1 MKTLNRNAFNEKLI
15 HRYLFERLYFGDKK
29 IIKSLLPEKYHKNKI
44 NLIAPEE
51 SKGGYRAD
59 LIIYFKDIQ
68 AGVPVEV
75 KWNTNSSLGTN
86 QLEYL
91 SKNNGILIS
100 FEKINAS
107 TFKGID
113 YVSIDHED
121 FSMWVAENISKL
133 SRECL
138 LYQAQVK
145 AATNGNQMWVVYLRG
160 TAHENWD
167 RMLTSFIKKPFWAFK
182 QNSKALKNILDIQ
195 KDDMC
200 LFIKGYAKEGI
211 GMSNNPKLKLEYSG
225 WYLTQVKEPY
235 YMALDEEKG
244 TFFEADNP
252 SVNDRKWPHFIN
264 FEIKDSFDTNEFGGK
279 KIVFGN
285 KGELSGVLADS
296 VNYGGGTPAPIN
308 NLRWESLIDKLKNQK
323 IQTITKYNN
332 GKSKSKTISKRL
344 K

>member
-44 NLIAPEE
+44 NLITPEE

-59 LIIYFKDIQ
+59 LIIYFKEIQ
-68 AGVPVEV
+68 EGVPVEV
-75 KWNTNSSLGTN
+75 KWNTTSSLGSN

-100 FEKINAS
+100 FEKINN
-107 TFKGID
+107 TKYKGID

-121 FSMWVAENISKL
+121 FGMWVAENISKL
-133 SRECL
+133 TRESL
-138 LYQAQVK
+138 LYQAKVE
-145 AATNGNQMWVVYLRG
+145 AATNGKQLWIVYLRG
-160 TAHENWD
+160 TAHDNWD
-167 RMLTSFIKKPFWAFK
+167 KMLSESINKPFWAFK
-182 QNSKALKNILDIQ
+182 HNSKALKNIFDMQ
-195 KDDMC
+195 KNDMC

-252 SVNDRKWPHFIN
+252 SINERKRPHFTD
-264 FEIKDSFDTNEFGGK
+264 FEIQDSFDTNDFGCK
-279 KIVFGN
+279 TIVFGN
-285 KGELSGVLADS
+285 RGELSDVLADS

-308 NLRWESLIDKLKNQK
+308 NLRWESLIDKLKSQK

-332 GKSKSKTISKRL
+332 G
-344 K
+344 